1 MAEMTI
7 REMASMG
14 GKARAAKLTK
24 AQRKAIGKNAIAAR
38 WAQHKKV
45 MKRIDEGLAKTLD
58 VLGKLEKKNA
68 ARVRGAKVK
77 KEKA

>member
-24 AQRKAIGKNAIAAR
+24 TQRKAIGQRAARAR
-38 WAQHKKV
+38 WAKQ
-45 MKRIDEGLAKTLD
+45 
-58 VLGKLEKKNA
+58 
-68 ARVRGAKVK
+68 K
-77 KEKA
+77 KEKQPA